1 VSRVCPVSVCVLAP
15 PGVFLPVKVLK
26 FRARETEESRLC
38 VCGALTS
45 ACPRDGIAPRAR
57 ESRRPTQNLPVPALA
72 MPLSSPHSWKPKT
85 SNWVAEAD
93 NHFKTES
100 IPDPRQGYKPQSK
113 LVHSR
118 QSRVNQ
124 PDDAFGGRIM
134 KTGEH
139 HFVFEVNSQR
149 SSGCGMR
156 VGVASSDGRDRW
168 GIRLVDGCAVYVG
181 RGMDSAEA
189 RDRQLGGMLTDKPP
203 ATIGGTNYRECA
215 VTRRVEVFVDMARRI
230 VKYSVDG
237 GYAFDS
243 GVLPEDYSDALVP
256 WAQTFYKGDTVT
268 LSQHRSRAATRPS
281 SPRLTEA
288 KTPKKKPRDRW
299 DSKPF
304 EAGPWTP

>member
-1 VSRVCPVSVCVLAP
+1 
-15 PGVFLPVKVLK
+15 
-26 FRARETEESRLC
+26 
-38 VCGALTS
+38 
-45 ACPRDGIAPRAR
+45 
-57 ESRRPTQNLPVPALA
+57 

-100 IPDPRQGYKPQSK
+100 IPDPRLGYKPQSK

-156 VGVASSDGRDRW
+156 VGVASADGRDRW

-189 RDRQLGGMLTDKPP
+189 RDRQVGGMLTDKPP